1 MSRWMKIIIGI
12 IVIVLNVSCD
22 QITKSVVRSE
32 VISGER
38 IDLIKN
44 HLILTKVENTGA
56 FLSFGDHWIEPIKIF
71 FLIALPIVFLI
82 IGLYFMIKWSNR
94 NIWLIL
100 SIGFVVGGGIGNMID
115 RVLYQSV
122 TDFLHIRMGPIQSGI
137 FNMADVSI
145 IFGMGILL
153 IYLTRGRLRPI

>member
-1 MSRWMKIIIGI
+1 
-12 IVIVLNVSCD
+12 
-22 QITKSVVRSE
+22 
-32 VISGER
+32 
-38 IDLIKN
+38 
-44 HLILTKVENTGA
+44 
-56 FLSFGDHWIEPIKIF
+56 
-71 FLIALPIVFLI
+71 
-82 IGLYFMIKWSNR
+82 MIKWSNR

-145 IFGMGILL
+145 IIGMGILL